1 MLSLNTGIFSK
12 NYPNITNK
20 FQNNKCIYWYDDQ
33 QLNDQ
38 CYILTKELV
47 LGFDRRAGIGI

>member
-1 MLSLNTGIFSK
+1 MLLLNTGIFSK
-12 NYPNITNK
+12 TIPILQINFK
-20 FQNNKCIYWYDDQ
+20 NNKCIYWYDDQ

-47 LGFDRRAGIGI
+47 LGFDRRAGVGI